1 MWRYK
6 IILHCF
12 QFFPKMPGCYSWENR
27 IKFLVRYLY
36 DLDNNGF
43 LNKHDFDCLAVKFTV
58 LEGRGVWNDKRYLLS
73 LERKSRIIKFNF
85 EYFSFI
91 QYSMIMSELWD
102 QISDIA
108 DLNKVRI
115 NFNLTLVHQ
124 WTHITYIST

>member
-1 MWRYK
+1 
-6 IILHCF
+6 
-12 QFFPKMPGCYSWENR
+12 MPGCYSWENR

-124 WTHITYIST
+124 